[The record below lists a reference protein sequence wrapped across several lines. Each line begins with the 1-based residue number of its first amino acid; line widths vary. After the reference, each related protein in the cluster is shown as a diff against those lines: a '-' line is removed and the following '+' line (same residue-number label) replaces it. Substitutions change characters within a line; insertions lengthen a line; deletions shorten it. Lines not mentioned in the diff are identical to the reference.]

1 MRATVLFFVSVSF
14 MAFESLY
21 GQAPKGTARIALEAP
36 TSVEAGGKGV
46 VNIRLLGAAGQ
57 PTAAETDVKFR
68 IDAVGAAVEHQTI
81 TIPKGATSG
90 QVVVSK
96 DAPGISDVRV
106 EQTDVAAGGFKAN
119 AQIGFSPSDDYR
131 PVGAISLWLSVQ
143 PNTKLKAGIETAK
156 IIVRYIDSQK
166 VSIPARQ
173 DILVSFPGLADKI
186 TPYPLRI
193 PSGAPFGE
201 ADLTDNRAEI
211 IPLNPVPS
219 PPVSVSSDSSTVE
232 FVSPIVGLRL
242 IADPAYAERVRH
254 PKIALKIG
262 LEDAQGN
269 WIASDKD
276 RTVLL
281 QVDPAT
287 GGVLEKAEITI
298 PKGNSVAETTFVPS
312 GEGTSTIKAIVGEG
326 LLVEPAKIEFRNA
339 YLYFWLIAA
348 LGGLI
353 GGGVRN
359 AIGSDHSPKRF
370 LSHCFGGAVTGLLTY
385 LLLPL
390 IISLSL
396 KPENLQTSSKVFEAF
411 AWGFIG
417 GGSGVAL
424 LGKILSAA
432 QPAKA

>member
-1 MRATVLFFVSVSF
+1 MRTAVVLFASLIACEF
-14 MAFESLY
+14 LY

-36 TSVEAGGKGV
+36 TSVEAGQPAV
-46 VNIRLLGAAGQ
+46 VNIRLLGASGQ
-57 PTAAETDVKFR
+57 PTAAEADIKFR
-68 IDAVGAAVEHQTI
+68 VDTAGAVVEHQAV
-81 TIPKGATSG
+81 TIPKGETSA
-90 QVVVSK
+90 QVVISK
-96 DAPGISDVRV
+96 GTPGISDVRV
-106 EQTDVAAGGFKAN
+106 EQSDVPAGGFKAN
-119 AQIGFSPSDDYR
+119 AQIGFSPSNNYR
-131 PVGAISLWLSVQ
+131 PIGPISLWLSVQ
-143 PNTKLKAGIETAK
+143 PSTKLKAGIETAK

-166 VSIPARQ
+166 VSIPANQ
-173 DILVSFPGLADKI
+173 DILVSFPGLKDKI
-186 TPYPLRI
+186 SPHPLRI

-201 ADLTDNRAEI
+201 ADLSDNRAEI
-211 IPLNPVPS
+211 IALNPVPS
-219 PPVSVSSDSSTVE
+219 PPVSVMSDSSTVE

-242 IADPAYAERVRH
+242 IADPAFAESVRH
-254 PKIALKIG
+254 PKIALKVG
-262 LEDAQGN
+262 LVDAQGN

-281 QVDPAT
+281 QADPAT
-287 GGVLEKAEITI
+287 AGVLGKTEITI
-298 PKGNSVAETTFVPS
+298 PKGTSVTETTFVPS
-312 GEGTSTIKAIVGEG
+312 GEGTSTIKAVVGEG

-339 YLYFWLIAA
+339 YLYFWLLATV
-348 LGGLI
+348 GGFI

-359 AIGSDHSPKRF
+359 AMGTDHSFKRCIY
-370 LSHCFGGAVTGLLTY
+370 HCFGGAVTGLLSY

-424 LGKILSAA
+424 LGKVISAA